1 METQRASIDYAAL
14 VKGDRI
20 DGDTAWNFFCLLKP
34 GRVESW
40 VSEHGSEDRAKL
52 ARLAYVLMQVRD
64 WIDTQRRAHSLT
76 PLVLTTS
83 GAGINVLTDDE
94 ASRYL
99 SDRAFAGLRQHS
111 KNTGRLIAAVDE
123 SQLSSSAQRE
133 HENRVRT
140 HSFVLASTQGAQSQ
154 LRRLR
159 QAGKE
164 PPRLG

>member
-1 METQRASIDYAAL
+1 METQRASIDYTAL

-20 DGDTAWNFFCLLKP
+20 EGDTAWNFFCLLKP

-40 VSEHGSEDRAKL
+40 IAEHGSEDRAKL

-64 WIDTQRRAHSLT
+64 WIDTQRSAHDLSK
-76 PLVLTTS
+76 LVMTT
-83 GAGINVLTDDE
+83 GGGGINVLTDEE
-94 ASRYL
+94 ASQHCSNQAY
-99 SDRAFAGLRQHS
+99 AGLRKHS
-111 KNTGRLIAAVDE
+111 KNTALLISAVDE

-154 LRRLR
+154 LRKLR